1 MGLGFESQQDH
12 ASNLGAGFLRFTKE
26 IPRLFV
32 LVLISL
38 YRYEVLRAVGQGQFS
53 LHAEVIGAGEDAV
66 LQKFVQAECKVKSA
80 LTLLRRRQIYP
91 NVLYRRPLHQ
101 RCQFSVYRQYHK
113 E

>member
-1 MGLGFESQQDH
+1 MGPGFESQQDH

-32 LVLISL
+32 LVLTSL
-38 YRYEVLRAVGQGQFS
+38 NRYEVLLTVCQGQFY
-53 LHAEVIGAGEDAV
+53 LHAEVIGIGEDAV

-80 LTLLRRRQIYP
+80 LTLLRRRQIYSY
-91 NVLYRRPLHQ
+91 VLYRRPLHQ
-101 RCQFSVYRQYHK
+101 RCQFSGYSQYHK